1 MDWNQVDISNIE
13 SLNFEESFSL
23 AKYILQ
29 KDVVTEEIA
38 NKIIIKVLDI
48 WENVDD
54 STKDLWIDLIESAG
68 FYPYLLRII
77 EAKNQLDTTSEIRSA
92 YHSSKKLENITFHK
106 EQKILANLIA
116 EEKNLIVSAPTSF
129 GKSLLIQEIIS
140 LNKYKNIL
148 IIQPTLALINETR
161 VSLRKFINNYN
172 IIVNT
177 SQEMESKN
185 IFILTAER
193 VLEYEGLPEID
204 YCILDEFYK
213 LSSFRDDERSDVLNI
228 ALRKVLKSDPIFYF
242 IGPNIDNIPE
252 GFKERYNAIFF
263 KTQYSLVNTEIV
275 EVDLEYQTTG
285 VRRQAKEKEQKL
297 FELLYTQ
304 RHEQSIVYVSSPQRA
319 YNLAVKYYDY
329 LNENGLVKEE
339 QCLPVSEWIQEN
351 LSEDWGFNNLI
362 KNYIGVHSGIIPKHL
377 VHSMIE
383 YFNEGKLDVLFCTST
398 IIEGVNTSAKNVFIF
413 DNKKGPN
420 PLDFFDF
427 SNIKGRAGRML
438 KHYTGKVYIFNSVP
452 QREDIN
458 LDIPYHDQKYINDE
472 ILVNLDRNEVHTS
485 HLERYDELH
494 DYDEELLKVIKKNAV
509 SVAGQKEIIKKLR
522 QKLKSNPE
530 LIMWDKF
537 PNKYQLN
544 FLISLSWNYL
554 LKPTE
559 TTRPMTINK
568 LPVTIRKHISNSLYV
583 LIMDEQKYLKQQN
596 PKWTEKRV
604 IDTAIENVFREKR
617 HWISYKVPK
626 WLNVVNSLQKVLC
639 KNEGLATSGDYS
651 FFASYLENEGVE
663 ERFSLL
669 IDMGIPSSVI
679 NKIDH
684 LIPDDLKGQEL
695 IYFVKNL
702 KRDDVSSLM
711 AYEIDK
717 IGQL

>member
-1 MDWNQVDISNIE
+1 MEWSQVDISNID

-23 AKYILQ
+23 AKYVAQ
-29 KDVVTEEIA
+29 KQLVTEESA

-48 WENVDD
+48 WENVDE
-54 STKDLWIDLIESAG
+54 STKDLWVDLIESAG
-68 FYPYLLRII
+68 FYPYLLRLI
-77 EAKNQLDTTSEIRSA
+77 ESSNQLDTTSEIRSS
-92 YHSSKKLENITFHK
+92 YHSSKNLEDITFHK
-106 EQKILANLIA
+106 EQKILSDLIA

-140 LNKYKNIL
+140 LDKYKNIL

-161 VSLRKFINNYN
+161 ISLRKFSDNYN

-177 SQEMESKN
+177 SQEMGPKN

-193 VLEYEGLPEID
+193 VLEYEGLPDMD

-228 ALRKVLKSDPIFYF
+228 ALRKVLKSNPIFYF
-242 IGPNIDNIPE
+242 IGPNIDHVPE

-263 KTQYSLVNTEIV
+263 KTQYSLVNNEIV
-275 EVDLEYQTTG
+275 KVDLEYQTTG
-285 VRRQAKEKEQKL
+285 VRKQAKEREQKL

-304 RHEQSIVYVSSPQRA
+304 RHEQTIVYVSSPQRA
-319 YNLAVKYYDY
+319 YNLAIKYYDY
-329 LNENGLVKEE
+329 LNENGIVKEE
-339 QCLPVSEWIQEN
+339 QYLPVSEWIQEN

-362 KNYIGVHSGIIPKHL
+362 KNCIGVHSGIIPKHL

-420 PLDFFDF
+420 TLDFFDF

-438 KHYTGKVYIFNSVP
+438 KHYTGKVYIFDNIP
-452 QREDIN
+452 QREAID
-458 LDIPYHDQKYINDE
+458 LDIPYHDQKFINDE
-472 ILVNLDRNEVHTS
+472 ILVNLDREEVHTS

-494 DYDEELLKVIKKNAV
+494 DYNEELLKVIKKNAV
-509 SVAGQKEIIKKLR
+509 SVEGQKEIIKQLK
-522 QKLKSNPE
+522 QKLKNDPE
-530 LIMWDKF
+530 LIMWDRF

-544 FLISLSWNYL
+544 FVISLAWEYL
-554 LKPTE
+554 LKSTE
-559 TTRPMTINK
+559 TTRPMTKNK
-568 LPVTIRKHISNSLYV
+568 LPVTIRKHVSKNLHT
-583 LIMDEQKYLKQQN
+583 LIMEEQNYLKKQN
-596 PKWTEKRV
+596 PKWTAKRV

-626 WLNVVNSLQKVLC
+626 WLNVINSLQKVIC
-639 KNEGLATSGDYS
+639 QNEGLGKNGDYTY
-651 FFASYLENEGVE
+651 FASYLENEGVE

-679 NKIDH
+679 NKIDY
-684 LIPDDLKGQEL
+684 LVPDDLKGQEL

-702 KRDDVSSLM
+702 KREDISSLM

>member
-54 STKDLWIDLIESAG
+54 STKDLWVDLIESAG

-161 VSLRKFINNYN
+161 ISLRKFSNNYN

-193 VLEYEGLPEID
+193 VLEYEGLPDID

-275 EVDLEYQTTG
+275 KVDLEYQTTG
-285 VRRQAKEKEQKL
+285 VRKQAKEKEQKL

-438 KHYTGKVYIFNSVP
+438 KHYTGKVYIFNIVP

-472 ILVNLDRNEVHTS
+472 ILVNLDRDEVHTS

-494 DYDEELLKVIKKNAV
+494 DYNEELLKVIKKNAV

-522 QKLKSNPE
+522 QKLESNPD

-537 PNKYQLN
+537 PNKYQLD

-583 LIMDEQKYLKQQN
+583 LIMEEKKYLKQQN

-702 KRDDVSSLM
+702 KREDVSSLM